1 MRMAL
6 FYILLIANDLL
17 LVTRQSAKPADS
29 LLNPNINSQRIS
41 QILYGAENAVGRG
54 VQFMQNTKKKMDIFF
69 DHKAPSIVIDIEEYR
84 NGYIDIRRRGAKI
97 RAFTEIT
104 KENISY
110 CKELMKIVDELRHLD
125 GVRGGMAVSESEY
138 MATTILE
145 ESRALT
151 EVIYSNVKEVVEQ
164 NQYIFDTLWSSAI
177 SAEQKIREI
186 EEGVIHYETRIIEN
200 PDEVIKEIGRLTAS
214 SNKLDICLTSGGLQY
229 SHIYFFDLKKK
240 LLDKQRRGEHKGI
253 RYITNIDNDNLHI
266 SKTYLDY
273 GIQIRHMRNLPPMS
287 FGVSDKEIAVT
298 IEKMEGGKRI
308 QSLLISNEPLYVRHF
323 TSLFEEIWR
332 NGIDARQRMKQ
343 VEEGVESDIEVIQNP
358 DRTEELYWNI
368 IESAE
373 KEILLIFPTAN
384 AVIRQEKMGLI
395 KSLAAAT
402 KSHNVQVR
410 ILMPEVNL
418 GSSTSPVIE
427 EAKQF
432 LQQYQDNPNNSLNI
446 RYLQQLSDTKATI
459 LIADRKVSLVI
470 ELRDDSKSR
479 FYEAIGLST
488 YSSSKAG
495 VLSYVSI
502 FENLWIQTEL
512 YEKLKVHDKMQ
523 KEFINIAAHEL
534 RTPIQPILGLTEEVL
549 SKAKDE
555 SQRELLEVVVRN
567 AKRLRGL
574 IENILDVTRIENQS
588 LTLQKE
594 KFNINRMILDV
605 LEEYESRD
613 IRKNDNI
620 KIVFTPEDDFFVKAD
635 KERLMQVISNLM
647 NNAIKF
653 TDEGTITVILKSKEE
668 NNELIVS
675 IKDTGSGIDPEITPR
690 LFSKFATKSQTG
702 TGLGLFIS
710 KNIVEAHGG
719 KIWAENN
726 SDGRGSTFGFSLPLT
741 NRTSREYGTDGTST
755 TRIKYD

>member
-1 MRMAL
+1 
-6 FYILLIANDLL
+6 
-17 LVTRQSAKPADS
+17 VTQRSGKPLDS
-29 LLNPNINSQRIS
+29 SLNSNIDSHRTS
-41 QILYGAENAVGRG
+41 EILYGAENAVGRG
-54 VQFMQNTKKKMDIFF
+54 VQFMQNVNRKMDIFF
-69 DHKAPSIVIDIEEYR
+69 DHKAPSIVINIEEYR
-84 NGYIDIRRRGAKI
+84 NGYADIRKRGAKI

-104 KENISY
+104 KENLPY

-125 GVRGGMAVSESEY
+125 GVKGGIAVSESEY
-138 MATTILE
+138 MATTILK
-145 ESRALT
+145 ESKPLT

-164 NQYIFDTLWSSAI
+164 GQYIFDTLWNSTI

-186 EEGVIHYETRIIEN
+186 EEGVTRYETRIIEN

-214 SNKLDICLTSGGLQY
+214 SNKLDTCVTSGGLQY
-229 SHIYFFDLKKK
+229 SHNHFFDLKKK
-240 LLDKQRRGEHKGI
+240 LLDRQERGEHKGI
-253 RYITNIDNDNLHI
+253 RYITNIDNENLHI
-266 SKTYLDY
+266 SKMYLDY
-273 GIQIRHMRNLPPMS
+273 GIQIRHMKNLPPMS

-308 QSLLISNEPLYVRHF
+308 QSMLISNEPLYVRHF
-323 TSLFEEIWR
+323 TSLFEEIWS
-332 NGIDARQRMKQ
+332 NGIDARHRMKQ
-343 VEEGVESDIEVIQNP
+343 VEEGGVESDIEVIQNP

-368 IESAE
+368 VKSAE

-384 AVIRQEKMGLI
+384 AIIRQEKMGII
-395 KSLAAAT
+395 KCLAEAAV
-402 KSHNVQVR
+402 SRYIQVR

-418 GSSTSPVIE
+418 GNNNPAIE
-427 EAKQF
+427 ESKQP
-432 LQQYQDNPNNSLNI
+432 QQHQDNPNNSLNI

-523 KEFINIAAHEL
+523 KDFINIAAHEL
-534 RTPIQPILGLTEEVL
+534 RTPIQSILGLTEAVL
-549 SKAKDE
+549 AKAKDE

-567 AKRLRGL
+567 ARRLRSL
-574 IENILDVTRIENQS
+574 IENILDVTRIENQA

-594 KFNINRMILDV
+594 KFNLNRMILNV
-605 LEEYESRD
+605 LEEYQSRD
-613 IRKNDNI
+613 NRKNDDV
-620 KIVFTPEDDFFVKAD
+620 KIVFTPKDDFFVEAD

-653 TDEGTITVILKSKEE
+653 TDEGMITVTLKGKQE

-702 TGLGLFIS
+702 TGLGLYIS
-710 KNIVEAHGG
+710 QNIVEAHGG

-726 SDGRGSTFGFSLPLT
+726 SDGRGSTFSFSLPLT
-741 NRTSREYGTDGTST
+741 NNG
-755 TRIKYD
+755 I

>member
-1 MRMAL
+1 
-6 FYILLIANDLL
+6 
-17 LVTRQSAKPADS
+17 
-29 LLNPNINSQRIS
+29 
-41 QILYGAENAVGRG
+41 
-54 VQFMQNTKKKMDIFF
+54 
-69 DHKAPSIVIDIEEYR
+69 
-84 NGYIDIRRRGAKI
+84 
-97 RAFTEIT
+97 
-104 KENISY
+104 
-110 CKELMKIVDELRHLD
+110 
-125 GVRGGMAVSESEY
+125 
-138 MATTILE
+138 
-145 ESRALT
+145 
-151 EVIYSNVKEVVEQ
+151 
-164 NQYIFDTLWSSAI
+164 
-177 SAEQKIREI
+177 
-186 EEGVIHYETRIIEN
+186 
-200 PDEVIKEIGRLTAS
+200 
-214 SNKLDICLTSGGLQY
+214 
-229 SHIYFFDLKKK
+229 
-240 LLDKQRRGEHKGI
+240 
-253 RYITNIDNDNLHI
+253 
-266 SKTYLDY
+266 
-273 GIQIRHMRNLPPMS
+273 MS

-308 QSLLISNEPLYVRHF
+308 QSLLVSNEPLYVRHF

-332 NGIDARQRMKQ
+332 NGIDARYRIKQ

-358 DRTEELYWNI
+358 DRTEELYWKI
-368 IESAE
+368 VKSAE

-384 AVIRQEKMGLI
+384 AIIRQEKMGII
-395 KSLAAAT
+395 KSLAEAT
-402 KSHNVQVR
+402 KSRNIQVR
-410 ILMPEVNL
+410 ILMPAVNL
-418 GSSTSPVIE
+418 GNNNNNNHPTIE
-427 EAKQF
+427 ESKQS
-432 LQQYQDNPNNSLNI
+432 QQHQDNPKMSLNI

-470 ELRDDSKSR
+470 ELRDDSKLT

-534 RTPIQPILGLTEEVL
+534 RTPIQPILGLTEAVL

-567 AKRLRGL
+567 AKRLRSL

-594 KFNINRMILDV
+594 KFDINRMILNV

-613 IRKNDNI
+613 NRKNDNV
-620 KIVFTPEDDFFVKAD
+620 KIVFTPKDDFFVEAD

-653 TDEGTITVILKSKEE
+653 TDEGMITVILKSNEE
-668 NNELIVS
+668 NNQLIVS

-690 LFSKFATKSQTG
+690 LFSKFATKSQAGTG

-710 KNIVEAHGG
+710 QNIVEAHGG

-726 SDGRGSTFGFSLPLT
+726 SDGRGSTFSFSLPLT
-741 NRTSREYGTDGTST
+741 NND
-755 TRIKYD
+755 I